1 METKTVILTKGSR
14 EIDIHEIDDVI
25 VNHEPTTYDTKKDI
39 FSCRYCKR
47 MYQSPIWLEQHEAE
61 CDLRADSKFKKII
74 GKQSNPTENRVV
86 DPTNHSL
93 ENESNPSP
101 ENESNIDLEPS
112 SPIFYMPAHNHIDA
126 YDSAYQANQNPS
138 TGDHC
143 NNEHQIYPHEDYE
156 NNQTTVTNDPNI
168 DTNEIILEPMDSQPA
183 ETAETP
189 TPSPMQTTPPP
200 SDDHLTSTPSH
211 NKGKHDNHD
220 QEESSK
226 GQNVD
231 VPKLEPI
238 TDTTNELKDDED
250 SIVIYQDHQDSQETI
265 SDNEPEEM
273 VPLNEEQN
281 CKNEEAVQS
290 NISPDEETDSEDDSE
305 YETFSG

>member
-1 METKTVILTKGSR
+1 
-14 EIDIHEIDDVI
+14 
-25 VNHEPTTYDTKKDI
+25 
-39 FSCRYCKR
+39 
-47 MYQSPIWLEQHEAE
+47 
-61 CDLRADSKFKKII
+61 
-74 GKQSNPTENRVV
+74 
-86 DPTNHSL
+86 
-93 ENESNPSP
+93 
-101 ENESNIDLEPS
+101 
-112 SPIFYMPAHNHIDA
+112 
-126 YDSAYQANQNPS
+126 
-138 TGDHC
+138 
-143 NNEHQIYPHEDYE
+143 
-156 NNQTTVTNDPNI
+156 
-168 DTNEIILEPMDSQPA
+168 MDSQPA
-183 ETAETP
+183 ETAEAP

-305 YETFSG
+305 YETFSETFDNELNNKIELLKAQFKDKEIQLIKDQNKIYVRILLTENVTKCFLL